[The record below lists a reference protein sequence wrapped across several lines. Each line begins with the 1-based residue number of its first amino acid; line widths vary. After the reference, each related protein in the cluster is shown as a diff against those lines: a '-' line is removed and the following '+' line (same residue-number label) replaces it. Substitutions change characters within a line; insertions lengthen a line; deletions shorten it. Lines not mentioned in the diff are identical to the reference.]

1 MNVGKAIYS
10 ILSTNAA
17 LAEYVGTR
25 IFPEMAPED
34 AEFPFLV
41 YSVLSTEPGDT
52 KSGSSTIDV
61 SQIETYAVSPNYSD
75 CMDVSEAARAA
86 LDRNGGN
93 FSDVAIQSIQYVSA
107 DTEYNTA
114 QRVYICQQRYGVRQL
129 RTGQAPSFTV
139 LGPDAILVTDGD
151 SVSGRID
158 TFEFPP
164 GSVSVSEG
172 VADVNLQY
180 VAYGM
185 QMLQQEIESDYLK
198 SGALEIDLDSVSDSS
213 PVLLP
218 FGRTVYSY
226 GSEIAENGT
235 TGYFTIS
242 AAGLYMVDVRI
253 EFYSEGNGVAPHFYV
268 RTYNATE
275 GQVNQE
281 PEATAYINGQHGVTH
296 DTASTVLYLQLL
308 ANTRLY
314 VYGYDESTVNGEVT
328 ILAGVITIRR
338 IA

>member
-10 ILSTNAA
+10 ILSNNAA

-25 IFPEMAPED
+25 IYPEMAPED
-34 AEFPFLV
+34 ATFPFLV
-41 YSVLSTEPGDT
+41 YSILSTEPGDT

-61 SQIETYAVSPNYSD
+61 SQVETYAVSPNYSD

-139 LGPDAILVTDGD
+139 VGAEAILVTDGD

-158 TFEFPP
+158 TLEFPP

-185 QMLQQEIESDYLK
+185 QMLQQAIGTDYLK
-198 SGALEIDLDSVSDSS
+198 GGSLEIDLDSVADSN

-218 FGRTVYSY
+218 FGRTVYNY
-226 GSEIAENGT
+226 GSDIAENGT
-235 TGYFTIS
+235 TGYFNLTQG
-242 AAGLYMVDVRI
+242 GLYMVDVRV
-253 EFYSEGNGVAPHFYV
+253 EFHSQGNGVAPHFYV
-268 RTYNATE
+268 RTYNATQ
-275 GQVNQE
+275 GTINHE

-296 DTASTVLYLQLL
+296 DTAATVLYVQLD
-308 ANTRLY
+308 AGTRLY
-314 VYGYDESTVNGEVT
+314 VYGYDESTVNGATT